1 MTTTE
6 TRSHLRRR
14 GVATLISLAAAATAS
29 ADVRLPAIIGTN
41 MVVQS
46 ETQAPF
52 WGWADPGER
61 VTVTPGWP
69 GAAAVQATADDSGKW
84 TCTVETPE
92 AGGPYSISISGKN
105 ELELTNVL
113 IGEVW
118 LASGQSN
125 MEWPMRATDNAEA
138 EISAATDGNIRL
150 FLVQNAIAPAPQDDC
165 NGRWVECSPET
176 VRDFSAVAYF
186 FGRDLRSSLDVP
198 VGLIG
203 AEWGG
208 TPAESWTSAEGL
220 ASFPSYRP
228 GLELM
233 RMLREEPDALEE
245 QYQRELAA
253 WKTKYAQS
261 EQRNWT
267 KPAFDASGWKTVEQP
282 GNWSSPDLANFDGT
296 VWCRTIVEIPEGWA
310 GRELTLEL
318 GPVDDQDETFFNGV
332 SVGETRGANQW
343 NSPRRYTVPAALV
356 KAGPAVVAVSVLDT
370 GGGGGMHGD
379 PAQMFI
385 APKGHSESERVSLAR
400 AWSYQKGASAGDIPP
415 QPQKRGMT
423 AGTPTAL
430 YNGMIAPVKPFAI
443 RGAIWYQGE
452 SNRGAAFTYRDL
464 FRSMIQDWRA
474 KWGREFPFYFVQIAP
489 YTYGGDRGQ
498 TAELREAQLM
508 ALDLP
513 NTGMAVT
520 MDIGNPRDI
529 HPRNKQDVGRRLALW
544 ARVRTYGETGL
555 EYSGPLFRDVVSSGS
570 QIIVR
575 FDHAAGLNARGGALK
590 GFEIAG
596 EDKVWRAAGAT
607 IEGDTVILSAYG
619 ISKPVAARYGW
630 DDDDEPNLFNGAGLP
645 ASPFRTDNWKRVT
658 QP

>member
-1 MTTTE
+1 MRTTVS
-6 TRSHLRRR
+6 RSHTRRFC
-14 GVATLISLAAAATAS
+14 VAALLSLATALTAS
-29 ADVRLPAIIGTN
+29 ADVRLPAIIGSN

-46 ETQAPF
+46 ETEAPF
-52 WGWADPGER
+52 WGWADPGEL
-61 VTVTPGWP
+61 VTLTPDWP
-69 GAAAVQATADDSGKW
+69 GAAAVQATANESGKW
-84 TCTVETPE
+84 TCTVTTPE
-92 AGGPYSISISGKN
+92 AGGPYSIAVSGKN
-105 ELELTNVL
+105 TLKLTNVL
-113 IGEVW
+113 VGEVW

-138 EISAATDGNIRL
+138 EITAATDGKIRL
-150 FLVQNAIAPAPQDDC
+150 FLVQNAIAPSPQDDC
-165 NGRWVECSPET
+165 KGQWVECSPET
-176 VRDFSAVAYF
+176 VRNFSAVAYF
-186 FGRDLRSSLDVP
+186 FGRDLRASLGVP

-203 AEWGG
+203 SEWGG

-220 ASFPSYRP
+220 ASFPQYKP

-233 RMLREEPDALEE
+233 RMLREDADVLEQ
-245 QYQRELAA
+245 QYQSELAA
-253 WKTKYAQS
+253 WKAKFAKS
-261 EQRNWT
+261 EQLNWT
-267 KPAFDASGWKTVEQP
+267 KTDFDASGWKTMAQP
-282 GNWSSPDLANFDGT
+282 ANWSSPDLANFDGT
-296 VWCRTIVEIPEGWA
+296 VWCRKTVEIPEAWA

-332 SVGETRGANQW
+332 SVGETRGVNQW
-343 NSPRRYTVPAALV
+343 NSPRRYTVPAKLV

-370 GGGGGMHGD
+370 GGGGGMHGN

-385 APKGHSESERVSLAR
+385 APKGHSESETVSLAGE
-400 AWSYQKGASAGDIPP
+400 WSYQKGASASDIPP
-415 QPQKRGMT
+415 QPQRRGMT

-452 SNRGAAFTYRDL
+452 SNRGAAYTYRDL
-464 FRSMIQDWRA
+464 FKSMIQDWRA
-474 KWGREFPFYFVQIAP
+474 KWGSEFPFYFVQIAP
-489 YTYGGDRGQ
+489 YTYGGDTGQ

-508 ALDLP
+508 ALGLP

-529 HPRNKQDVGRRLALW
+529 HPRNKQDVGHRLALW
-544 ARVRTYGETGL
+544 ARAKTYGETGI
-555 EYSGPLFRDVVSSGS
+555 EYSGPLYRDVVASGS

-575 FDHAAGLNARGGALK
+575 FDHAAGLNSRGGALK

-607 IEGDTVILSAYG
+607 IEGDSVILSAYG
-619 ISKPVAARYGW
+619 IAKPVAARYGW

>member
-1 MTTTE
+1 MRTTVS
-6 TRSHLRRR
+6 RSHTRRYC
-14 GVATLISLAAAATAS
+14 VAALLSLATAFAAS
-29 ADVRLPAIIGTN
+29 ADVRLPAIIGSN

-46 ETQAPF
+46 ETEAPF
-52 WGWADPGER
+52 WGWADPGEL
-61 VTVTPGWP
+61 VTLTPDWP
-69 GAAAVQATADDSGKW
+69 GAAAVQTTANESGKW
-84 TCTVETPE
+84 TCTITTPE
-92 AGGPYSISISGKN
+92 AGGPYSIAVSGKN
-105 ELELTNVL
+105 ALELTNVL
-113 IGEVW
+113 VGEVW

-138 EISAATDGNIRL
+138 EIAAATDGNIRL

-165 NGRWVECSPET
+165 TGQWVECSPET
-176 VRDFSAVAYF
+176 VRSFSAVAYF
-186 FGRDLRSSLDVP
+186 FGRDLRASLGVP

-203 AEWGG
+203 SEWGG
-208 TPAESWTSAEGL
+208 TPAESWTSVEGL
-220 ASFPSYRP
+220 ASFPQYKP
-228 GLELM
+228 GLEMM
-233 RMLREEPDALEE
+233 RMLREDADALEQ
-245 QYQRELAA
+245 QYQSELAA
-253 WKTKYAQS
+253 WKAKFAKS
-261 EQRNWT
+261 EQLNWT
-267 KPAFDASGWKTVEQP
+267 KTDFDASGWKTVEQP
-282 GNWSSPDLANFDGT
+282 ANWSSPDLANFDGT
-296 VWCRTIVEIPEGWA
+296 VWCRRTVEIPEAWA

-343 NSPRRYTVPAALV
+343 NSPRRYTVPAKLV

-370 GGGGGMHGD
+370 GGGGGMHGN

-385 APKGHSESERVSLAR
+385 APKGHSESETVSLAGE
-400 AWSYQKGASAGDIPP
+400 WSYQKGASASDIPP
-415 QPQKRGMT
+415 QPQRRGMT

-452 SNRGAAFTYRDL
+452 SNRGAAYTYRDL
-464 FRSMIQDWRA
+464 FKAMIQDWRA
-474 KWGREFPFYFVQIAP
+474 KWGTEFPFYFVQIAP
-489 YTYGGDRGQ
+489 FTYGGDNGQ

-508 ALDLP
+508 ALGLP

-529 HPRNKQDVGRRLALW
+529 HPRNKQDVGHRLALW
-544 ARVRTYGETGL
+544 ARAKTYGETGI
-555 EYSGPLFRDVVSSGS
+555 EYSGPLYRDVVASGS
-570 QIIVR
+570 QIIIR

-607 IEGDTVILSAYG
+607 IEGDSVILSAYG
-619 ISKPVAARYGW
+619 IAKPVAARYGW